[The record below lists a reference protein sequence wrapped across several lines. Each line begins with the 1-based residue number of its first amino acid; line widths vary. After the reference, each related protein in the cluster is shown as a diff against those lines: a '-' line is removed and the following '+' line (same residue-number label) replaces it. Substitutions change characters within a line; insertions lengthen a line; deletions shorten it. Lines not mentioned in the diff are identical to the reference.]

1 MDKQI
6 ELILSYQEVD
16 KELKALEDELYKN
29 EDTQKYFSAKKFLN
43 TVNETLQGLESKAKT
58 IVDSYNFSLNEV
70 KKLQEEASV
79 YTQSVQSCESEE
91 ELNYYKQKYQSVCD
105 LIANAEN
112 KANTLYKEMDALL
125 KEFNLLRG
133 KTKEMKVQFEECGPK
148 AKVFADSQKA
158 KKQEL
163 QAKLDEIQKDIDEE
177 LMQKYLSRRKDKKFP
192 IVYGVDASKNNCYCP
207 SCATGMSISAI
218 SNLASG
224 GIKECESCRKLLYAI
239 QPKK

>member
-16 KELKALEDELYKN
+16 KELKILEDELYKN
-29 EDTQKYFSAKKFLN
+29 EDTQKFFTAKKFLA

-58 IVDSYNFSLNEV
+58 IVDSYNFSLAEV
-70 KKLQEEASV
+70 KNLQAEASE
-79 YTQSVQSCESEE
+79 YTQSVESCESEE
-91 ELNYYKQKYQSVCD
+91 ELNYYKQKYQAVCD
-105 LIANAEN
+105 MIASAEN
-112 KANTLYKEMDALL
+112 KANSLYKEMDALL

-133 KTKEMKVQFEECGPK
+133 KTKEMKVQFEEYGPK
-148 AKVFADSQKA
+148 AKEFADSQKS

-163 QAKLDEIQKDIDEE
+163 QSRLDEIQKNIDED
-177 LMQKYLSRRKDKKFP
+177 LMKKYLSRRKDKKFP
-192 IVYGVDASKNNCYCP
+192 IVYGVDVSKNNYCP

-218 SNLASG
+218 NDLASG
-224 GIKECESCRKLLYAI
+224 GIKECESCRKLLYAL